1 MRICADLTVWVQD
14 ELVHRAGGE
23 PSAASRIIDAIKRR
37 EWNGEPLQLVVS
49 VQMLDMLRHVL
60 IAHREAAP
68 GNTEIYVE
76 AIEDLVRN
84 GPERLDPHLL
94 LAGRERF
101 PIRDREDQ
109 GVLAVA
115 MMARVDL
122 LVTGNLRHFQTS
134 ECEVIAT
141 RSTVDRGGARQ
152 LHAQIHDRP
161 DGGSLIVADPIDAI
175 GWLDARIEIAADTI
189 RGLHAETDG

>member
-14 ELVHRAGGE
+14 ELVQRAGRE
-23 PSAASRIIDAIKRR
+23 PSAASRIVDAIKRR
-37 EWNGEPLQLVVS
+37 EWNTKPLQLVVS
-49 VQMLDMLRHVL
+49 VQMLDALRHVL
-60 IAHREAAP
+60 ITHRGASP
-68 GNTEIYVE
+68 GNAEIYVE

-109 GVLAVA
+109 GVFAVA

-141 RSTVDRGGARQ
+141 RSTVDHGGARQ
-152 LHAQIHDRP
+152 LHTQIHHRP

-175 GWLDARIEIAADTI
+175 GWLDARIKMTADTI
-189 RGLHAETDG
+189 RGLGAGRDG